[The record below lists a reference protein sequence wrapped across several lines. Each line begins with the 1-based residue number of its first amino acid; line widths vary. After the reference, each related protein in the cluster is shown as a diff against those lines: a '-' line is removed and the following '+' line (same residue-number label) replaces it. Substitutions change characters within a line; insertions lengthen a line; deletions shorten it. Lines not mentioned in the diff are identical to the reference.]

1 MRRTLAGAA
10 VAALALTAP
19 LLASVPAQAAPSS
32 TAPVVVNEVYGGGGN
47 TGATWKSDFVELH
60 NKGATAVDLSSWSLQ
75 YKSGTGATWSGKA
88 ALTGSIQ
95 PGRSYLVQL
104 ATGTGGTQD
113 LPTPDAT
120 GTIAM
125 SATGG
130 TVALVSDGTTLTC
143 TLAACATAA
152 SVVDLVGWGSST
164 TTYLGSG
171 PAPTTSNTTSV
182 SRTGFVNTVD
192 NAADFTAGEPTPV
205 NSGTTPDPDPDPE
218 VGACGDPATAISDI
232 QGTGATFDPAFGGLQ
247 RIEGVVSAV
256 KPGLGGFYV
265 QEEAADDDAD
275 PASSEGI
282 FVFLGSGGTAPA
294 VGQTVRVAGTVAE
307 FGSNGS
313 ITQLTDPV
321 VLVCEVPVTEPA
333 VTTVTF
339 PLAAAGDM
347 ERYEG
352 MLVTFE
358 QDLVISEYFNYQRFG
373 EIVAAVPPNGWDRL
387 YTPTAVVE
395 PGAEAIALAGLY
407 ARSRIT
413 IDDSS
418 TAQNPSALVHPGNG
432 QAFSLENS
440 FRGGDTITGITG
452 VIDHSFGLYRV
463 HPTAY
468 GDYTVE
474 NPRPAAP
481 AVGGEIQVASFNVLN
496 YFLTLDQGGSTTD
509 CGPEGNKQECRG
521 ADADQPEELGR
532 QRAKIVAALAELDA
546 DVVGLMEMEN
556 TPGVEPAADLAAGL
570 NERLGAGTYDYVD
583 TGVVGTDA
591 IRLGLLYKP
600 AAVTPVGE
608 FDVLDSTDDP
618 RFVDTANRPMIS
630 QTFDA
635 VADGER
641 FTVSVNHLK
650 SKGSACTGD
659 PDTGDGQGNCNL
671 TRTAAAEAIVDHL
684 ATDPTGSGDED
695 FLVIGDLNSYDHED
709 PIDALTEGGFVDEI
723 KKAGGEFAY
732 GYVFDGQAGYLD
744 HALASESL
752 SKQVTGAAEWHLNA
766 DEPSVLDYDMSFKPA
781 AVDAIYAPD
790 PYRSSDHDAVLVGLD
805 LTVPE
810 PPVATCFG
818 LEPTIVG
825 GDGDDVLRG
834 SARRDVI
841 VGGGG
846 DDTIIGLGGD
856 DVICGGE
863 GDDTIRAGNGNDQV
877 SGGDGNDTVKGE
889 GGQDLILGDGGDDLL
904 RGGAANDTIFGN
916 AGDDRIYGEGGQ
928 DVLDGGPGNN
938 FVKQ

>member
-1 MRRTLAGAA
+1 M
-10 VAALALTAP
+10 
-19 LLASVPAQAAPSS
+19 
-32 TAPVVVNEVYGGGGN
+32 
-47 TGATWKSDFVELH
+47 
-60 NKGATAVDLSSWSLQ
+60 
-75 YKSGTGATWSGKA
+75 
-88 ALTGSIQ
+88 
-95 PGRSYLVQL
+95 
-104 ATGTGGTQD
+104 
-113 LPTPDAT
+113 
-120 GTIAM
+120 
-125 SATGG
+125 
-130 TVALVSDGTTLTC
+130 
-143 TLAACATAA
+143 
-152 SVVDLVGWGSST
+152 
-164 TTYLGSG
+164 
-171 PAPTTSNTTSV
+171 
-182 SRTGFVNTVD
+182 
-192 NAADFTAGEPTPV
+192 
-205 NSGTTPDPDPDPE
+205 
-218 VGACGDPATAISDI
+218 
-232 QGTGATFDPAFGGLQ
+232 
-247 RIEGVVSAV
+247 
-256 KPGLGGFYV
+256 
-265 QEEAADDDAD
+265 
-275 PASSEGI
+275 
-282 FVFLGSGGTAPA
+282 
-294 VGQTVRVAGTVAE
+294 RVAGTVAE

-474 NPRPAAP
+474 NPRPDAP

-825 GDGDDVLRG
+825 GDGDEVLRG